1 MKFGNI
7 LMMAFVLLTIL
18 MIGAVSAGEVVQD
31 NSTLS
36 CDDTDILY
44 ASPDEE
50 DILEMSAD
58 ENSEILSQ
66 VMSQESEIQNASRD
80 DVLQISENMS
90 EEVLSFSTSKIGF
103 MFPEHSILELDG
115 ENDFWIINERRVE
128 FPEGSSIMIVAKDLN
143 TGIKYKDTLPVESF
157 VCEYGYENVHYM
169 IGMAS
174 FKKIPLAVGHK
185 ISFKVYYLSPY
196 GKAKYLGKDT
206 VKVKKIKNII
216 HHDFNTHIY
225 SKQKMAVV
233 CYKSDG
239 KFASGIDVDFYI
251 SGKLHQRV
259 KTDSRGVA
267 TFDLPD
273 KVGKFTYW
281 IDGSGYDSILR
292 INHCLKISKLK
303 VKKSAKKV
311 TVKVL
316 LKKINGKFKKGQNI
330 TLKFNKKTYKAK
342 TNKKGVA
349 KFVIK
354 KPVLKK
360 LKVGKKVKIKATY
373 LKDSVKTK
381 VKVQK

>member
-1 MKFGNI
+1 
-7 LMMAFVLLTIL
+7 MAFVLLAIL
-18 MIGAVSAGEVVQD
+18 TVGAVSAGENVLD
-31 NSTLS
+31 NSTIS
-36 CDDTDILY
+36 CDDSDILD
-44 ASPDEE
+44 ASPDGE
-50 DILEMSAD
+50 DILEMPAD
-58 ENSEILSQ
+58 ESDDALKGELSD
-66 VMSQESEIQNASRD
+66 ESEIQKASQS
-80 DVLQISENMS
+80 DVLQVSENMS
-90 EEVLSFSTSKIGF
+90 EEVLAFSTSKIGF
-103 MFPEHSILELDG
+103 MFPDHSILELDG
-115 ENDFWIINERRVE
+115 ENDFWIINDRRVE

-143 TGIKYKDTLPVESF
+143 TGIKYKDALPVESF

-169 IGMAS
+169 IGLAS
-174 FKKIPLAVGHK
+174 FKKIPLTPGHK
-185 ISFKVYYLSPY
+185 ISFKVYYVSPY

-216 HHDFNTHIY
+216 HHDFNSHIY
-225 SKQKMAVV
+225 SKQKLTAV

-239 KFASGIDVDFYI
+239 KFASGIEVDFYI
-251 SGKLHQRV
+251 NGKLHQRV
-259 KTDSRGVA
+259 KTDSQGVA

-281 IDGSGYDSILR
+281 IDGSGYDSILK

-330 TLKFNKKTYKAK
+330 TLKFNKKKYKAK

-360 LKVGKKVKIKATY
+360 LKVGKMVKIKATY

-381 VKVQK
+381 VKVQR